1 MYFFLIAT
9 VFDIVERKNYRAM
22 PSKMPSKTKV
32 VDELESGNR
41 QQLKKIHRFWSIPIK
56 ALVLLVLPGISPL
69 ANFMLDTY

>member
-22 PSKMPSKTKV
+22 PPKTKV

-41 QQLKKIHRFWSIPIK
+41 QQLRKKYIDFGASQ
-56 ALVLLVLPGISPL
+56 
-69 ANFMLDTY
+69 